1 MKKLNVASIDVTK
14 NVTILEKLGYDPEQ
28 GFSASDFSWTKKT
41 FTRKEDGKSYKEFAA
56 EGLLLNM
63 ENGVQVPIKI
73 DRVTI
78 GHDVDYEEDIDLL
91 YAGRLSFSNH
101 GRDDAEPFWMLT
113 RASQAGEAAF
123 TDDEL
128 GNDPD

>member
-1 MKKLNVASIDVTK
+1 MKKLNVASIDVTT
-14 NVTILEKLGYDPEQ
+14 NVTVLEKLGYDPEQ

-41 FTRKEDGKSYKEFAA
+41 FTRKDDGKVYKEFEA

-73 DRVTI
+73 NRVTI

-91 YAGRLSFSNH
+91 YAGRLSFSDH
-101 GRDDAEPFWMLT
+101 GKDDAKPFWMLT
-113 RASQAGEAAF
+113 RASQRGEDAF

-128 GNDPD
+128 KNED